1 MEFTFWLEEKSNK
14 QTDTASQMVVGARE
28 KNKDQE
34 REWEMLDRGVGNY
47 YLSRMLLIR

>member
-1 MEFTFWLEEKSNK
+1 MEFKFWLEEKSNK
-14 QTDTASQMVVGARE
+14 QTEAASQIVVGAWE

-34 REWEMLDRGVGNY
+34 REWKMLDKGVGNY

>member
-1 MEFTFWLEEKSNK
+1 MEFTLWLEDKSNK

-34 REWEMLDRGVGNY
+34 REWEMLDKGVGN
-47 YLSRMLLIR
+47 